1 MLGERQSQV
10 ELESDLFGDDV
21 ELIVDM
27 GPSESQQIHV
37 QVSDRVNGDSIVMV
51 IGPSHDDGF
60 GILGPFMRVGGV
72 E

>member
-60 GILGPFMRVGGV
+60 SILGPFMGVGGV

>member
-51 IGPSHDDGF
+51 IGPSHDD
-60 GILGPFMRVGGV
+60 
-72 E
+72 